1 MIYTH
6 MAAGLVVAAMGATA
20 AWSVQSWSY
29 DAQIA
34 DIKAAHVQA
43 HNLAAEEATRIFR
56 ANTEKYQGA
65 LNDARVRE
73 AALRRDLA
81 AADSESDGLRAQL
94 SDAARRIAAAPSSAV
109 AEYATT
115 VGGLFADCSRSY
127 QELAGQA
134 DGHANDVRKHRDAW
148 PVTPPE

>member
-6 MAAGLVVAAMGATA
+6 LAAAIGGAALA
-20 AWSVQSWSY
+20 AVIAWQVQAWRY

-115 VGGLFADCSRSY
+115 VGELLTDCSRSY
-127 QELAGQA
+127 QELGGAA
-134 DGHANDVRKHRDAW
+134 DGHAADVRTLRDAW
-148 PVTPPE
+148 PGVSP

>member
-6 MAAGLVVAAMGATA
+6 MAAGLVAAAMGATA
-20 AWSVQSWSY
+20 AWSVQSWRY

-43 HNLAAEEATRIFR
+43 HNLAVEEATRIVR
-56 ANTEKYQGA
+56 ANTEKYHGA
-65 LNDARVRE
+65 LNDARIRE

-115 VGGLFADCSRSY
+115 VGELLTDCSRSY
-127 QELAGQA
+127 QELGGAA
-134 DGHANDVRKHRDAW
+134 DGHAADVRTLRDAW
-148 PVTPPE
+148 PGVSP